1 MLLSIAN
8 TFIKRPV
15 LTTVI
20 AIITVLVG
28 AISIPALPIS
38 QLPQIAPIQVEVTS
52 SYIGADAETAETN
65 VTTVI
70 EREVNGVENMSYI
83 SSNTSN
89 DGVSNIVVSFP
100 PDIDRDI
107 AQVNVQNRVALA
119 DPQLPSDVQQTGVTV
134 QKSSPDLLL
143 GIAFFAENAEY
154 DDLFLSNYL
163 DLYVLDQVR
172 RIEGVGQAV
181 IFGERQYAMRLW
193 LNPDAL
199 AARNLG
205 ADSVVD
211 ALEEQN
217 IQVGAGKIGQQPAA
231 EDQKFEF
238 TLRAASRLASVEEF
252 EDLVV
257 GTGEDGSLIKL
268 KDVGRAELGA
278 ENYDTS
284 AQFKGNAAVGMGIFQ
299 LPGSNALEVGT
310 AVKETLSQL
319 SQAFPPGMNY
329 QIALDATEFV
339 QVSLEEVVKTLVEAV
354 LLVVLILFIF
364 LQDWRTTLIP
374 AVAIPVSL
382 IGAFTFLNIFQ
393 FQINTL
399 TLFAMVLST
408 GVVVDDAIVVVE
420 AIATKVERGMKPRL
434 AAIDTMNELT
444 GAVIAT
450 SLVLMAVFIPV
461 SFFPG
466 STGVIFKQFA
476 LTIVFAIFLSTFN
489 ALSFSP
495 AMAGILLRP
504 TNPNRNRNILGKF
517 FNKFNQVFAWIT
529 AKYTQAITFLTK
541 KVVRPFVLAG
551 FTALI
556 LFTYFL
562 YSSIP
567 TGFIPEEDQGYFYTI
582 VQAPDGVS
590 LNYTQDIMKQIGE
603 QMGKVEDIES
613 YFTLSGFG
621 FDGNGSNR
629 GFAFTKLKPW
639 EERPDTEQ
647 SVYAIVG
654 GLNAAFQSSIT
665 GARALAVNAPPVRGL
680 STFGGFEFQLQD
692 RVGLP
697 ISALVENSN
706 KVIAAASK
714 RPELANVFTQFVANS
729 PQIEVSVNRERAKA
743 LGINVD
749 DIFDTLQ
756 SYLGSRYVN
765 DFVLEQRQY
774 RVYVQAD
781 SNFRANPQDIDKLY
795 VSSANGQLV
804 SLGTLVELK
813 EFTGPQTI
821 THYNLFRS
829 INIQGSPAPGFS
841 TGQAIQAMEEV
852 AAQTLPASLGYE
864 WTGTALEEKS
874 SGGQSVLIFGMG
886 LLMAFLVLAA
896 QYESYVDPFIIIL
909 TVPLAVLGAIAAI
922 WVRANIF
929 QAGSIWPLINND
941 VYVQVGLVM
950 LIGLASKNAILIVEY
965 ANQLREQGLN
975 IVRAAIKA
983 GQERFRPIL
992 MTAISS
998 LVGFYPLLVATGA
1011 GASSRWSLGT
1021 AVFGG
1026 MLFTTVIGLFIVPS
1040 LYIIIK
1046 GLESY
1051 VRGGKDP
1058 DDRDGSDKTKNS
1070 RNTYDPD
1077 HKQSEVGTTTH
1088 YKLDQS
1094 GQNS

>member
-1 MLLSIAN
+1 MILSIAN
-8 TFIKRPV
+8 TFIKRPI
-15 LTTVI
+15 LTTVL
-20 AIITVLVG
+20 AIITVLIG
-28 AISIPALPIS
+28 AISIPMLPIS
-38 QLPQIAPIQVEVTS
+38 QLPQIAPIQVEVS
-52 SYIGADAETAETN
+52 SAYIGADAETAETN
-65 VTTVI
+65 VTSVI
-70 EREVNGVENMSYI
+70 EREINGVENMSYI

-89 DGVSNIVVSFP
+89 DGVSSIVVSFP
-100 PDIDRDI
+100 PEIDRDI

-119 DPQLPSDVQQTGVTV
+119 EPQLPSSVQQTGVTV

-143 GIAFFAENAEY
+143 ATSFYADNGEY

-163 DLYVLDQVR
+163 DLYVLDQIK

-181 IFGERQYAMRLW
+181 IFGERKYAMRLW
-193 LNPDAL
+193 LDPDAL

-205 ADSVVD
+205 ADAVVD

-217 IQVGAGKIGQQPAA
+217 IQVGAGKIGQQPAP
-231 EDQKFEF
+231 EDQRFEF

-252 EDLVV
+252 ENLVV
-257 GTGEDGSLIKL
+257 ATGEGGNLIKL

-284 AQFKGNAAVGMGIFQ
+284 AKFQGKSAVAIGVFQ

-310 AVKETLSQL
+310 AVKAKIAEL

-329 QIALDATEFV
+329 QLALDATEFV
-339 QVSLEEVVKTLVEAV
+339 QVSLEEVVKTLVEAI

-374 AVAIPVSL
+374 AIAIPVAL
-382 IGAFTFLNIFQ
+382 VGAFTFLNIFG

-420 AIATKVERGMKPRL
+420 AIATKVERGMQPRL
-434 AAIDTMNELT
+434 AAIEAMDELT

-466 STGVIFKQFA
+466 STGVIFKQFS
-476 LTIVFAIFLSTFN
+476 LTIVFAIALSTFN
-489 ALSFSP
+489 AISFSP

-504 TNPNRNRNILGKF
+504 TNPNRNRNILGRF
-517 FNKFNQVFAWIT
+517 FNKFNQVFGWIT

-541 KVVRPFVLAG
+541 KFIRPFVLAG
-551 FTALI
+551 FVALI

-562 YSSIP
+562 YNLVP
-567 TGFIPEEDQGYFYTI
+567 TGFIPEEDQGYFFTI
-582 VQAPDGVS
+582 AQAPDGVS
-590 LNYTQDIMKQIGE
+590 LNYTQDIMDQIGG
-603 QMGKVEDIES
+603 QINKIEDVES

-629 GFAFTKLKPW
+629 GFVFTKLKPW
-639 EERPDTEQ
+639 SERANTEQ
-647 SVYAIVG
+647 SVYAILG
-654 GLNAAFQSSIT
+654 RLNASLQSIT

-692 RVGLP
+692 RIGLP
-697 ISALVENSN
+697 ISVLVENAN
-706 KVIAAASK
+706 KVIAAASQ
-714 RPELANVFTQFVANS
+714 RPELTSVFTQFAANT
-729 PQIEVSVNRERAKA
+729 PQIEVSVNRDRAKA

-781 SNFRANPQDIDKLY
+781 TNFRANPQDINKLY

-804 SLGTLVELK
+804 SLGTLVELT

-829 INIQGSPAPGFS
+829 INIQGAPAPGFS
-841 TGQAIQAMEEV
+841 TGQAIQAMEEI
-852 AAQTLPASLGYE
+852 AAEVLPASLGYE

-874 SGGQSVLIFGMG
+874 AGGQSVLIFGLG

-896 QYESYVDPFIIIL
+896 QYESYVDPLIIIL

-922 WVRANIF
+922 WVRANIL
-929 QAGSIWPLINND
+929 QAGSIWPIINND

-965 ANQLREQGLN
+965 ANQLKEQGVN
-975 IVRAAIKA
+975 TTKAAIKA

-998 LVGFYPLLVATGA
+998 LIGFFPLVVATGA

-1026 MLFTTVIGLFIVPS
+1026 MLFATVLSLFLVPS
-1040 LYIIIK
+1040 LYIMVK
-1046 GLESY
+1046 SLESY
-1051 VRGGKDP
+1051 IKKDKDSGGP
-1058 DDRDGSDKTKNS
+1058 GSNSKTDNHHQRVVDQEKSATELAPNY
-1070 RNTYDPD
+1070 R
-1077 HKQSEVGTTTH
+1077 
-1088 YKLDQS
+1088 LDS
-1094 GQNS
+1094 N

>member
-20 AIITVLVG
+20 ALITVIVG
-28 AISIPALPIS
+28 AISIPLLPIS
-38 QLPQIAPIQVEVTS
+38 QLPQIAPIQVEVS
-52 SYIGADAETAETN
+52 SAYIGADAETAETN
-65 VTTVI
+65 VTGII
-70 EREVNGVENMSYI
+70 EREINGVENMSYI

-89 DGVSNIVVSFP
+89 DGVSSIVVSFP
-100 PDIDRDI
+100 PETDRDI

-119 DPQLPSDVQQTGVTV
+119 EPQLPSSVQQTGVTV

-143 GIAFFAENAEY
+143 ATSFYAENGEY

-163 DLYVLDQVR
+163 DIYVLDQIKRV
-172 RIEGVGQAV
+172 EGVGQAV
-181 IFGERQYAMRLW
+181 IFGERKFAMRLW
-193 LNPDAL
+193 LDPNAL

-205 ADSVVD
+205 ADAVVD

-231 EDQKFEF
+231 DDQRFEF

-252 EDLVV
+252 ENLVV
-257 GTGEDGSLIKL
+257 ATGEGGNLIKL

-284 AQFKGNAAVGMGIFQ
+284 AKFKGKPAVAIGVFQ

-310 AVKETLSQL
+310 AVKETIAEL

-329 QIALDATEFV
+329 QLALDATEFV

-382 IGAFTFLNIFQ
+382 VGAFTFLNIFG

-420 AIATKVERGMKPRL
+420 AIATKVERGMQPRL
-434 AAIDTMNELT
+434 AAIEAMDELT

-450 SLVLMAVFIPV
+450 SLVLAAVFIPV

-476 LTIVFAIFLSTFN
+476 LTIIFAIALSTLN
-489 ALSFSP
+489 AISFTP

-504 TNPNRNRNILGKF
+504 TNPNRERNILGKF
-517 FNKFNQVFAWIT
+517 FNKFNQVFGWIT
-529 AKYTQAITFLTK
+529 DKYTQAITFLTK
-541 KVVRPFVLAG
+541 KFIRPFVLAG
-551 FTALI
+551 FVALI
-556 LFTYFL
+556 VFTYFL
-562 YSSIP
+562 YNLVP

-590 LNYTQDIMKQIGE
+590 LNYTQDIMEQIGE
-603 QMGKVEDIES
+603 KISEIEDVES

-629 GFAFTKLKPW
+629 GFVFTKLKPW
-639 EERPDTEQ
+639 SERANTEQ
-647 SVYAIVG
+647 SVYSILG
-654 GLNAAFQSSIT
+654 RLNASFQSIT
-665 GARALAVNAPPVRGL
+665 GARILSVNAPPVRGL

-692 RVGLP
+692 RLGLP
-697 ISALVENSN
+697 ISALVENAN
-706 KVIAAASK
+706 KVIAAAGK
-714 RPELANVFTQFVANS
+714 RPELANVFTQFAANT
-729 PQIEVSVNRERAKA
+729 PQIEVSVNRDRAKA

-781 SNFRANPQDIDKLY
+781 TNFRANPQDINKLY

-804 SLGTLVELK
+804 SLGTLVELQ

-829 INIQGSPAPGFS
+829 INIQGAPAPGFS
-841 TGQAIQAMEEV
+841 TGQAIQAIEEV
-852 AAQTLPASLGYE
+852 AAEILPASLGYE

-874 SGGQSVLIFGMG
+874 AGGQSVVIFGMG

-922 WVRANIF
+922 WVRANIL
-929 QAGSIWPLINND
+929 QAGSIWPIINND

-975 IVRAAIKA
+975 IVKAAIKA

-998 LVGFYPLLVATGA
+998 LIGFFPLVVATGA
-1011 GASSRWSLGT
+1011 GSSSRWSLGT

-1026 MLFTTVIGLFIVPS
+1026 MLFATVLSLFLVPS
-1040 LYIIIK
+1040 LYIMIK
-1046 GLESY
+1046 SLESY
-1051 VRGGKDP
+1051 LKKDK
-1058 DDRDGSDKTKNS
+1058 DSGDGDSGDNHKTASFRSDRVTTEERSATELAPNYQLDSNS
-1070 RNTYDPD
+1070 
-1077 HKQSEVGTTTH
+1077 
-1088 YKLDQS
+1088 
-1094 GQNS
+1094 